1 MPKESLRET
10 ILQNLDR
17 FEQEPWPVL
26 AKAQERVNTNQSAYG
41 SPHGN
46 FKRTADILTALG
58 FEREGCPVT
67 PMDIALL
74 MVALKLARASGGEG
88 KLDNWVDIAG
98 YAACAGVLFDDF
110 SI

>member
-1 MPKESLRET
+1 MLK
-10 ILQNLDR
+10 
-17 FEQEPWPVL
+17 
-26 AKAQERVNTNQSAYG
+26 KAQERVEENHKAYG
-41 SPHGN
+41 TPTNS
-46 FKRTADILTALG
+46 FKRTADLLTALG

-67 PMDIALL
+67 SMDIAML
-74 MVALKLARASGGEG
+74 MVALKLARASGGEA